1 MNVESSHCYPDC
13 DAFFKGVHHVL
24 KEDGLFLFADFRYQ
38 EEMEPMLEN
47 IAKYFTIVNY
57 QDIRMNVHKAL
68 LLQNITPKERVD
80 LFPYNMFPWWAQSI
94 ATQFLAIDGS
104 EMRDEIRDGVRAY
117 FAYAF
122 KKK

>member
-1 MNVESSHCYPDC
+1 
-13 DAFFKGVHHVL
+13 
-24 KEDGLFLFADFRYQ
+24 
-38 EEMEPMLEN
+38 MEPMLEN

-68 LLQNITPKERVD
+68 QLQNITPKERVD

-94 ATQFLAIDGS
+94 ATQFLANDGS